1 MKSLLTTAAAILI
14 GGFAAMAQTGK
25 VTSAYNFITSY
36 EQYRDASDL
45 GEAVGFIEQAAT
57 PKLEDG
63 EVKNSKT
70 VNDPKTW
77 FYRGKI
83 YHLIFQD
90 TTAKAKLIVEEPLTL
105 AADSYIK
112 ELELDAKKEYSKE
125 VIGRLYVAAN
135 QFYNMG
141 IEQYNVKKNNLKAVE
156 YFEKVMQIIAVPD
169 VAGADKKDMPYY
181 GFLDT
186 NATSLAA
193 GAAFEMKDYDKAKKY
208 FQVMIDKGF
217 RAGRPYTNMAQILK
231 TEKNDEAMMEVIKKG
246 RAKYPDD
253 AALIIEELNYYL
265 STGKDK
271 EAEANLQLAI
281 SKDPNNHQLHFA
293 LGSIYD
299 KLSSPDDVAKKPSKE
314 EYHALRKKAETAYL
328 KAIELSPEY
337 FNAIYN
343 LGALHFNEGGD
354 ILKTAGDIKDDK
366 LYDQETKRAEALLQK
381 ALPYLEK
388 AHQLDAKDKNT
399 LISLKELYF
408 RNGNEAKY
416 AEIKALIG
424 K

>member
-1 MKSLLTTAAAILI
+1 MKSFLTTATVLLI
-14 GGFAAMAQTGK
+14 GNSVAMAQAGK
-25 VTSAYNFITSY
+25 VTSAYNYLTSY
-36 EQYRDASDL
+36 QQYKDASDL
-45 GEAVGFIEQAAT
+45 REAVDYIEPAT
-57 PKLEDG
+57 TNE
-63 EVKNSKT
+63 KT
-70 VNDPKTW
+70 MLSAKT
-77 FYRGKI
+77 FYYRGLI
-83 YHLIFQD
+83 YHAIYQD
-90 TTAKAKLIVEEPLTL
+90 SSEKAKTIVAEPLTL

-112 ELELDAKKEYSKE
+112 TLELDAKKEYAKD
-125 VIGRLYVAAN
+125 VVARLYVSAN

-141 IEQYNVKKNNLKAVE
+141 INEYNVKKNNLKAVE
-156 YFEKVMQIIAVPD
+156 YFEKVLQINNVPAVA
-169 VAGADKKDMPYY
+169 AGANKADMPYY

-193 GAAFEMKDYDKAKKY
+193 VAAFEMKDYDKAKMY

-217 RAGRPYTNMAQILK
+217 RAGRPYTNLAQIHK
-231 TEKNDEAMMEVIKKG
+231 AQGNNDAMMEVIKQG
-246 RAKYPDD
+246 RAKFPDD

-265 STGKDK
+265 STGNDK

-281 SKDPNNHQLHFA
+281 TKDPNNHQLHFA

-299 KLSSPDDVAKKPSKE
+299 KLSTPEDAAKKPSKE
-314 EYHALRKKAETAYL
+314 EYQALRKKAEAAYL
-328 KAIELSPEY
+328 KAIEISPDY

-343 LGALHFNEGGD
+343 LGALYFNEAGD
-354 ILKTAGDIKDDK
+354 ILKTAGDIRDNKV
-366 LYDQETKRAEALLQK
+366 YEQETKRAEGLLAK